1 MIRYIGD
8 FSALCAEKSPPAGIM
23 RSSGEDF
30 GSPGGGFGSSGA
42 GFSSVG
48 PFWARRVEVS
58 ARQLR
63 VCLRTSIRLACPR
76 IPAGCVLALDV
87 PSRHA
92 FGLRPCQ
99 PGADDPLTDR
109 TGVLK
114 QALRPGSRWR
124 DRQIQTAPVPTQAAV
139 P

>member
-63 VCLRTSIRLACPR
+63 DSLRTSIRPACPR

-87 PSRHA
+87 PSM
-92 FGLRPCQ
+92 
-99 PGADDPLTDR
+99 
-109 TGVLK
+109 TGVHDLVVHDPGR
-114 QALRPGSRWR
+114 QVALAGQEW
-124 DRQIQTAPVPTQAAV
+124 
-139 P
+139 